1 MYESSVF
8 VSYSKERPPL
18 GVANNMPNKQHESSS
33 PPIVTIVGNSG
44 SGKTTLIE
52 KLIVELKRRGLKIGT
67 IKHDVH
73 GFEMDKPGKDSWRH
87 KQAGAV
93 TTIITSPRQ
102 IGMVKDV
109 DHDHTPDE
117 LASFFTEVDL
127 ILCEGFKRLPFP
139 KMEIFRPEIHSSRL
153 CTDDKHLLAVISNV
167 AERGH
172 DTPPCFGLNAVQE
185 IATFLIEHFSLTP

>member
-1 MYESSVF
+1 MS
-8 VSYSKERPPL
+8 
-18 GVANNMPNKQHESSS
+18 NKQHKNTS

-44 SGKTTLIE
+44 SGKTTLLE
-52 KLIVELKRRGLKIGT
+52 KLIAEMKGRGFKIGT

-93 TTIITSPRQ
+93 TTIITSPHQ

-117 LASFFTEVDL
+117 LASFFTEADL
-127 ILCEGFKRLPFP
+127 ILCEGFKRQPLP
-139 KMEIFRPEIHSSRL
+139 KIEIFRPEIHSSPL
-153 CTDDKHLLAVISNV
+153 CTDDKHLLAVISDA
-167 AERGH
+167 AECGH
-172 DTPPCFGLNAVQE
+172 SAPRCFGLNAVQE
-185 IATFLIEHFSLTP
+185 IATFLIEHFALTP

>member
-1 MYESSVF
+1 MSNE
-8 VSYSKERPPL
+8 
-18 GVANNMPNKQHESSS
+18 QHKTSS
-33 PPIVTIVGNSG
+33 PPIIIIVGNSG

-93 TTIITSPRQ
+93 TTIITSPHQ

-109 DHDHTPDE
+109 HHDHTPAE
-117 LASFFTEVDL
+117 LASFFTQVDL
-127 ILCEGFKRLPFP
+127 ILCEGFKRLPLP
-139 KMEIFRPEIHSSRL
+139 KMEIFRPEIHSSLL
-153 CTDDKHLLAVISNV
+153 CRDDKHLLAVISDT
-167 AERGH
+167 AECKQYAPR
-172 DTPPCFGLNAVQE
+172 CFGLNAVQD
-185 IATFLIEHFSLTP
+185 IVAFLIEHFALMP